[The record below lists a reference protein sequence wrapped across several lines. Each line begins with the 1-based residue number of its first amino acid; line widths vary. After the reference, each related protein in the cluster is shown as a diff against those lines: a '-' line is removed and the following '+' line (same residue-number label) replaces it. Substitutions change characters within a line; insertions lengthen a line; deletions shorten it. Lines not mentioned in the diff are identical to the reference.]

1 MDHTLIF
8 LGIIGML
15 LTVIGFG
22 IAFYIGSKSNKP
34 KEEISF
40 ILYGAIRA
48 FHLSGRDGYVG
59 SQYGAILA
67 ATGIGRLVL
76 FRNQSLF
83 SYGPIS
89 KKGYSRIRV
98 RF

>member
-34 KEEISF
+34 KEKLTS
-40 ILYGAIRA
+40 
-48 FHLSGRDGYVG
+48 V
-59 SQYGAILA
+59 Q
-67 ATGIGRLVL
+67 
-76 FRNQSLF
+76 QSLKDLNKLN
-83 SYGPIS
+83 GQ
-89 KKGYSRIRV
+89 GDDTE
-98 RF
+98 

>member
-34 KEEISF
+34 KEELTSVQKS
-40 ILYGAIRA
+40 L
-48 FHLSGRDGYVG
+48 RDLHKING
-59 SQYGAILA
+59 
-67 ATGIGRLVL
+67 
-76 FRNQSLF
+76 
-83 SYGPIS
+83 
-89 KKGYSRIRV
+89 KGDTD
-98 RF
+98 